1 MLIHI
6 SKTFSLNNELVL
18 TIDGTP
24 VPASR
29 PRVTRRGTYI
39 AEPYRSYKKYI
50 EALYAEKYRNK
61 RLFDRGVPL
70 IAEIHFYRPIQK
82 GLSKKEYQKRANH
95 EVKPFVKPDL
105 DNYEK
110 AVYDGLKKAWFDDGQ
125 IVKHM
130 TSKDYDENPRTEI
143 KIREWENND

>member
-1 MLIHI
+1 ML
-6 SKTFSLNNELVL
+6 SLINELVL
-18 TIDGTP
+18 TIDEIP
-24 VPASR
+24 IPASR
-29 PRVTRRGTYI
+29 PRVTRRGTYT

-61 RLFDRGVPL
+61 RLFERSVPL

-82 GLSKKEYQKRANH
+82 GLSNKEHQRRANH

-110 AVYDGLKKAWFDDGQ
+110 AVYDGLKRAWFDDGQ
-125 IVKHM
+125 IVKHV
-130 TSKDYDENPRTEI
+130 TEKDYDENPRTEI
-143 KIREWENND
+143 EVREWTKDDDN